1 MKAHKFVIGA
11 IATLMT
17 AGTLVMLGTQ
27 AVASPVYVGVE
38 GKNVAVSGYDPV
50 SYFSGTG
57 VPAVG
62 SAKFAVTYGGAVYH
76 FANAENAG
84 KFAANP
90 AAFEPQFGGHCAWAM
105 ARGYLAPADPTQYAV
120 VDGKLYLNFN
130 AEVKAKWDKDRAG
143 FITSAHKN
151 WKNVP
156 ADAKF
161 GG

>member
-1 MKAHKFVIGA
+1 MKAHIVFVGAAALLAATGMPGVIG
-11 IATLMT
+11 
-17 AGTLVMLGTQ
+17 VE
-27 AVASPVYVGVE
+27 AVAAPIYVGVG

-50 SYFSGTG
+50 SYFKGSGTPSKG
-57 VPAVG
+57 NAQ
-62 SAKFAVTYGGAVYH
+62 FAVTHNNAVYN

-84 KFAANP
+84 KFAADP
-90 AAFEPQFGGHCAWAM
+90 AAFAPQFGGHCAWAM
-105 ARGYLAPADPTQYAV
+105 ARGYLAPADPRQYAV

-156 ADAKF
+156 SDAKF